1 MREPLLLIHAVR
13 NLLISNPVR
22 TSLLTHKRNLQHRLA
37 YRRAPLKP
45 NSRVVAVRRLRA
57 NRVVATRRLRVSP
70 AVAVRRQRVNPVA
83 VVRKRPVRLSRAA
96 DRLQ

>member
-1 MREPLLLIHAVR
+1 MREPLLPIRAVR

-37 YRRAPLKP
+37 YRRVLLKL
-45 NSRVVAVRRLRA
+45 NSRVVAVRK
-57 NRVVATRRLRVSP
+57 LRVSP
-70 AVAVRRQRVNPVA
+70 AVAAHRQRVSRVA
-83 VVRKRPVRLSRAA
+83 VVRKRPARLSRAA